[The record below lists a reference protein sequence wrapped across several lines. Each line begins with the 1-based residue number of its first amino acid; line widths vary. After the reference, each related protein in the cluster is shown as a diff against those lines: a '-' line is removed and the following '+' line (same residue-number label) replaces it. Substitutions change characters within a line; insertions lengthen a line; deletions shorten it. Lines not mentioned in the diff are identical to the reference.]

1 MQGTVYKRVRHQCN
15 PAKPRWV
22 RLPNPTPKALKCP
35 TCGGNLMREKLAR
48 YDCSW
53 WAGGKK
59 RSKTFQRKHDAARF
73 LATVVTET
81 HNGTYQETRAVAMG
95 VVFDEWEKHLDVKQ
109 QQGRLK
115 PSTRKAYRSMVR
127 QHLRPTFG
135 ACRSDKLT
143 VNVVQDWE
151 RRCAGALAAGTMSP
165 KYYNNL
171 LATLRVVLSW
181 ARGRGQRYL
190 THNPLTEIRPV
201 PVERRERRF
210 LEPQE
215 LAALLDAV
223 EGERDQTILYLFTYS
238 GLRRGEL
245 FGLRWSDLDEHT
257 NRLRVRRSLFQGEV
271 TRPKTTH
278 SERTVDIPESIVNRL
293 RAYRETDPPLKKGY
307 MFHSHTGS
315 PMDPDNWY
323 KRVFVPTA
331 ERAGLRAVDE
341 EDDGPAVGIHT
352 LRHTYA
358 SLLINQGESIK
369 YVSRQ
374 LGHASINIT
383 ADLYGHLF
391 RETSV
396 SAMERLTQRVHG
408 VPGTPEIHQ
417 NEPEG
422 AVTGRSSQKV
432 MQP

>member
-1 MQGTVYKRVRHQCN
+1 MQGSIFKRVRHTCIKG
-15 PAKPRWV
+15 KPRWT
-22 RLPNPTPKALKCP
+22 RLANPTPRSFPCP
-35 TCGGNLMREKLAR
+35 ECGASLTKERETR
-48 YDCSW
+48 YDCFW
-53 WAGGKK
+53 RTNGKL
-59 RSKTFQRKHDAARF
+59 RSKTVATKHDATRF
-73 LATVVTET
+73 LATVVTEA
-81 HNGTYQETRAVAMG
+81 HNGTYQQTRPVTMN
-95 VVFDEWEKHLDVKQ
+95 VVFDEWEKHLDVKL

-115 PSTRKAYRSMVR
+115 PSTKKAYLSMLR
-127 QHLRPTFG
+127 KHLRPAFG
-135 ACRSDKLT
+135 TCRSDRLSEH
-143 VNVVQDWE
+143 VVLEWE
-151 RRCAGALAAGTMSP
+151 RRYAALLAAGTVSA

-171 LATLRVVLSW
+171 RGTLSVVLTW
-181 ARGRGQRYL
+181 ARQRGQRYL
-190 THNPLTEIRPV
+190 THDPLSDIKPV

-210 LEPQE
+210 LEPE
-215 LAALLDAV
+215 EITRLLDATKDP
-223 EGERDQTILYLFTYS
+223 RDQTILYLFTYS

-331 ERAGLRAVDE
+331 ARAGLRAVDE

-408 VPGTPEIHQ
+408 VSPDT
-417 NEPEG
+417 
-422 AVTGRSSQKV
+422 R
-432 MQP
+432 

>member
-1 MQGTVYKRVRHQCN
+1 MQGTIYKRVRHQCETG
-15 PAKPRWV
+15 KPRWA
-22 RLPNPTPKALKCP
+22 RLPNPIPKAFPCS
-35 TCGGNLMREKLAR
+35 TCGGNLTKEKETR

-53 WAGGKK
+53 WSGGKK
-59 RSKTFQRKHDAARF
+59 RSKTFSKKHDASRF
-73 LATVVTET
+73 LASVVTET
-81 HNGTYQETRAVAMG
+81 HNGSYQQTRAVVMSD
-95 VVFDEWEKHLDVKQ
+95 VFDEWEKHLDVKL

-115 PSTRKAYRSMVR
+115 PSTKKAYLSMLR
-127 QHLRPTFG
+127 KHLRPAFG

-143 VNVVQDWE
+143 VNVVQEWE
-151 RRCAGALAAGTMSP
+151 RRCAAALAAGTLSA
-165 KYYNNL
+165 KYFNNL

-190 THNPLTEIRPV
+190 THDPLTEIRPV

-215 LAALLDAV
+215 LSALLDAV
-223 EGERDQTILYLFTYS
+223 EGERDRTILYLLAYS

-245 FGLRWSDLDEHT
+245 FGLQWKDLDENT
-257 NRLRVRRSLFQGEV
+257 NRLQVRRSLFQGAL
-271 TRPKTTH
+271 TRPKTQH
-278 SERTVDIPESIVNRL
+278 SERTVDLPEPIVVRL
-293 RAYRETDPPLKKGY
+293 QVYREQYPSIGEGFVFRTEEGHPL
-307 MFHSHTGS
+307 
-315 PMDPDNWY
+315 DPDNWY
-323 KRVFVPTA
+323 KRVFVPTVK
-331 ERAGLRAVDE
+331 RADLTVD
-341 EDDGPAVGIHT
+341 VTVHT
-352 LRHTYA
+352 MRHGYA

-408 VPGTPEIHQ
+408 AG
-417 NEPEG
+417 
-422 AVTGRSSQKV
+422 
-432 MQP
+432 

>member
-1 MQGTVYKRVRHQCN
+1 MQGSIFKRVRHTCI
-15 PAKPRWV
+15 KGTPRWV
-22 RLPNPTPKALKCP
+22 RLPNPTPRSFPCP
-35 TCGGNLMREKLAR
+35 VCGANLTKEKKTR
-48 YDCSW
+48 YVCFW
-53 WAGGKK
+53 RTNGKLC
-59 RSKTFQRKHDAARF
+59 SKTVDTKHAATRF
-73 LATVVTET
+73 LTTVVAET
-81 HNGTYQETRAVAMG
+81 HNGTYQQTRPITMNA
-95 VVFDEWEKHLDVKQ
+95 VFDEWEKHLDVKL

-115 PSTRKAYRSMVR
+115 PSTKKAYLSMLR
-127 QHLRPTFG
+127 KHLRPNFG
-135 ACRSDKLT
+135 SCRSDQLSE
-143 VNVVQDWE
+143 NVVLDWE
-151 RRCAGALAAGTMSP
+151 RRYAALLAAGTVSA

-171 LATLRVVLSW
+171 RGTLNVVLTW
-181 ARGRGQRYL
+181 ARQRGQRYL
-190 THNPLTEIRPV
+190 AHNPLSDIKPV

-210 LEPQE
+210 LEPE
-215 LAALLDAV
+215 EIARLLDATKDP
-223 EGERDQTILYLFTYS
+223 RDQTILYLFTYS

-257 NRLRVRRSLFQGEV
+257 NRLRVRRSLFQGV
-271 TRPKTTH
+271 ITRPKTQH
-278 SERTVDIPESIVNRL
+278 SERTVDLPEPIVNRL
-293 RAYRETDPPLKKGY
+293 RAYRETTPPLKKGY
-307 MFHSHTGS
+307 LFHSPTGS

-341 EDDGPAVGIHT
+341 EDDGPNVGIHT
-352 LRHTYA
+352 LRHSYA

-408 VPGTPEIHQ
+408 VSPDT
-417 NEPEG
+417 
-422 AVTGRSSQKV
+422 R
-432 MQP
+432 